1 MKQESLLRLLQEK
14 TFGDTMTEKESNDKI
29 QMITKLLE
37 KGGTMLAT
45 HHDCGAPMFRY
56 QGKIVCP
63 VCDFQEKKEI
73 QQHEQHTEEQE
84 KQRKKIDKQQ
94 IGQDQQNIGSPKI
107 PGSSSKPVL
116 PISNIIANKIRSL
129 TASLETETELGR
141 IKDTMECIERGV
153 RILKLLREID

>member
-1 MKQESLLRLLQEK
+1 
-14 TFGDTMTEKESNDKI
+14 MTGKESDDKI

-56 QGKIVCP
+56 QGKVVCP
-63 VCDFQEKKEI
+63 VCDFQEKKQE
-73 QQHEQHTEEQE
+73 QQQEELD
-84 KQRKKIDKQQ
+84 KRRKNIEGQQ
-94 IGQDQQNIGSPKI
+94 TGQGQQNMGSPGI
-107 PGSSSKPVL
+107 SGISGNSSQPVL
-116 PISNIIANKIRSL
+116 QISNIIANKIRNL

-141 IKDTMECIERGV
+141 IKDKMECIERGV

>member
-1 MKQESLLRLLQEK
+1 
-14 TFGDTMTEKESNDKI
+14 MTGKESDDKI

-56 QGKIVCP
+56 QGKVVCP
-63 VCDFQEKKEI
+63 VCDFQENKQK
-73 QQHEQHTEEQE
+73 QQQQPEELDKRRTKTEEQ
-84 KQRKKIDKQQ
+84 Q
-94 IGQDQQNIGSPKI
+94 IAQDQQNRGSPRI
-107 PGSSSKPVL
+107 SGSSSHPAL
-116 PISNIIANKIRSL
+116 QISNIIANKIRNL

-141 IKDTMECIERGV
+141 IKDKMECVERGV

>member
-1 MKQESLLRLLQEK
+1 MKQESLLRLFKEK
-14 TFGDTMTEKESNDKI
+14 TFGDSMTGKESDDKI

-63 VCDFQEKKEI
+63 VCNFQEKKIE
-73 QQHEQHTEEQE
+73 QQHQQQQEEIN
-84 KQRKKIDKQQ
+84 KQRKKTEEEKT
-94 IGQDQQNIGSPKI
+94 GQGQLSREPSGNL
-107 PGSSSKPVL
+107 GSSSQPVL
-116 PISNIIANKIRSL
+116 PISNIIANKIRNL
-129 TASLETETELGR
+129 TASLENETELGR
-141 IKDTMECIERGV
+141 IKDKMECIERGV